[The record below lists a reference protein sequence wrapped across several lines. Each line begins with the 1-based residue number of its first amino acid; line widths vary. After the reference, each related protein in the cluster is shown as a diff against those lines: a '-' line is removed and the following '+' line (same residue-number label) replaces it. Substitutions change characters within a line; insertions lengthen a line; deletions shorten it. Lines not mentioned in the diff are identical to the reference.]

1 MLVLATGTRPGAQL
15 SVRMGD
21 VTVHVG
27 DREALA
33 SFMDAWR
40 QAAELADTAFGTSS
54 ADPQRPVGSGP
65 DHHDRTLRLVN
76 DLVAD

>member
-1 MLVLATGTRPGAQL
+1 MLVLTTGAQPGAQL
-15 SVRMGD
+15 SVRMGG

-40 QAAELADTAFGTSS
+40 QAAELADTAFGS
-54 ADPQRPVGSGP
+54 PQEKAVPAGSGP
-65 DHHDRTLRLVN
+65 DHHDRALRLVD